1 MHERFSPSVDR
12 SPGHSEQI
20 LQPVRAPLHG
30 TLLWRPHVAGALSGM
45 LRPVETEARN
55 GSSPSGTGLDLAI
68 AYCITEGH
76 GGAIQVSSTPGIGAT
91 ILVTFPVTV
100 EEAQLLAVTS

>member
-1 MHERFSPSVDR
+1 
-12 SPGHSEQI
+12 
-20 LQPVRAPLHG
+20 
-30 TLLWRPHVAGALSGM
+30 M

-55 GSSPSGTGLDLAI
+55 GSSPSGTGLGLAI

-76 GGAIQVSSTPGIGAT
+76 GGAIQVSSTPGIGTT

-100 EEAQLLAVTS
+100 EEAQFLAVTS